1 MSARV
6 VHFELPADDPDR
18 CAQFYADAFG
28 WTIQKW
34 GGPTDYWLV
43 TTGEAPEVGIDGGIG
58 RRQHADDQTTN
69 AIDVPDLDAAVDK
82 VVASGGTITNPKHD
96 DAGRRVGGLAGRL
109 VVASGRRLILRRLV
123 IRGRRL
129 SLRRRGLAIGR
140 RFVSPG

>member
-1 MSARV
+1 MSSRV
-6 VHFELPADDPDR
+6 IHFELPADDPDR

-69 AIDVPDLDAAVDK
+69 TIDVPDLEVAVDK
-82 VVASGGTITNPKHD
+82 VVASGEPSPTQSTRYR
-96 DAGRRVGGLAGRL
+96 ALGGWPMPPTPRETR
-109 VVASGRRLILRRLV
+109 SG
-123 IRGRRL
+123 
-129 SLRRRGLAIGR
+129 
-140 RFVSPG
+140 